1 MVSILW
7 SLKSNSVARPQF
19 KDSKDLSI
27 SRAGACEICRHL
39 PLGLRGMM
47 PRGLL
52 VGSIELQG
60 ICVGEEVGSLGC
72 QEPMEF
78 RV

>member
-1 MVSILW
+1 
-7 SLKSNSVARPQF
+7 
-19 KDSKDLSI
+19 
-27 SRAGACEICRHL
+27 
-39 PLGLRGMM
+39 M